1 MLRMIRT
8 KLLDGCQVSESIWRA
23 SGQSLEDSAEPIRL
37 RNVSVLGSNARP
49 RQRSKSKVGQC
60 IQRSIMINI
69 YIYICTHYGGQSA
82 MNGMTLRLHI
92 TLVIASQPF
101 LVITSLLS
109 PLHTT
114 SHFGHC
120 MSLPWLPLTLFGA
133 FAPAMIPTNR
143 NN

>member
-60 IQRSIMINI
+60 IQKINI
-69 YIYICTHYGGQSA
+69 YTPRWPECNEWDDIETPHHFSHRFT
-82 MNGMTLRLHI
+82 TLFSHHFA
-92 TLVIASQPF
+92 TV
-101 LVITSLLS
+101 
-109 PLHTT
+109 TT
-114 SHFGHC
+114 SHHFALW
-120 MSLPWLPLTLFGA
+120 SLHVVALVALDFVWGLCSSDDP
-133 FAPAMIPTNR
+133 NES
-143 NN
+143 